1 MRLVTLTTDF
11 GTRDGFVGTMKG
23 VILGLAPRATII
35 DLTHE
40 IPPGDIR
47 AGALV
52 LTASCR
58 FFPKS
63 TVHVAVVDPGV
74 GSARKAIAVQTANY
88 FFIGPD
94 NGLLSWA
101 LAKERI
107 KAIHVLEND
116 AFFLHPVSR
125 TFHGRDIFSPVAAHL
140 CRGVPIRKLGSRLEV
155 YTRLPWPEPKP
166 MRQGVQGEIV
176 YLDHF
181 GNAITNLDAAALAS
195 LGKGRLHVFLG
206 RKCLCAVEP
215 FYQAVPPGRPV
226 AVLGSSGFLEIALNA
241 GSAARRLRLQIGD
254 ELRVRLVPTNCKK
267 RLKP

>member
-116 AFFLHPVSR
+116 RLEAEES
-125 TFHGRDIFSPVAAHL
+125 FHRSMDESPLGIRIVTPEGKAVYANQAILDIFGYSSVEELKITPKKNLYTPESYAGAPVEEKR
-140 CRGVPIRKLGSRLEV
+140 RGSVVS
-155 YTRLPWPEPKP
+155 TS
-166 MRQGVQGEIV
+166 
-176 YLDHF
+176 H
-181 GNAITNLDAAALAS
+181 
-195 LGKGRLHVFLG
+195 
-206 RKCLCAVEP
+206 
-215 FYQAVPPGRPV
+215 
-226 AVLGSSGFLEIALNA
+226 
-241 GSAARRLRLQIGD
+241 
-254 ELRVRLVPTNCKK
+254 PTMK
-267 RLKP
+267 